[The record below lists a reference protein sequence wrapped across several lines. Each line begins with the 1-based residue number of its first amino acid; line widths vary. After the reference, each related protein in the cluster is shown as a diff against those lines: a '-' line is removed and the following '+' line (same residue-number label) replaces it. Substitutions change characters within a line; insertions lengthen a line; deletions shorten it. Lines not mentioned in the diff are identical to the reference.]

1 VTPTVA
7 VTFDFRPR
15 ERAVV
20 VDALKGVA
28 DPVFVTDLDPAGRAA
43 SLQRADVVLARNT
56 NSELQPNEPALLASA
71 KLIQFM
77 TAGIDFVK
85 LSLLPKGVPVAAN
98 GGAYAGPMAEHA
110 LAMVLAGAKRLIV
123 EHQALARGE
132 FHQFARNR
140 LLAGGT
146 CGILGFG
153 GIGEASARLFRALD
167 MKIFAINRRGASEE
181 PTDWIG
187 TMDQIDTLLAASD
200 VVIVATPL
208 TPQTNG
214 FIGARELAAMKPT
227 AILANL
233 ARGEVIQEGP
243 LFAHLKAHPDF
254 IACIDAW
261 WVEPERQGSFRMDY
275 PFMTLPNVI
284 GSPHNSASVPG
295 ITEAAIRRAAI
306 NIRRVLRG
314 EAPRYTLAPHEHMG

>member
-1 VTPTVA
+1 MTPTVA
-7 VTFDFRPR
+7 VTYDFRPR
-15 ERAVV
+15 ERAVLA
-20 VDALKGVA
+20 DALAGIA
-28 DPVFVTDLDPAGRAA
+28 EPVFIADLDPAGRAA
-43 SLQRADVVLARNT
+43 ALSGAATVLARNT
-56 NSELQPNEPALLASA
+56 NTELTPHEAALLASA

-85 LSLLPKGVPVAAN
+85 LSLLPAGVPIASN

-110 LAMVLAGAKRLIV
+110 LGMVLAGAKRLIV

-132 FHQFARNR
+132 FNQHTRNR
-140 LLAGGT
+140 ALAGGT

-153 GIGEASARLFRALD
+153 GIGEACARLFRALD
-167 MKIFAINRRGASEE
+167 MKIFAINRRGASDDR
-181 PTDWIG
+181 TDWIG
-187 TMDQIDTLLAASD
+187 TMHQIDRLLAASD

-208 TPQTNG
+208 TPQTQG

-227 AILANL
+227 AILVNL
-233 ARGEVIQEGP
+233 ARGEVIQEDA
-243 LFAHLKAHPDF
+243 LYAHLTTHPDF

-261 WVEPERQGSFRMDY
+261 WVEPERQGSFRMDH

-295 ITEAAIRRAAI
+295 MTEAAIRRAVI
-306 NIRRVLRG
+306 NIRRVLGG
-314 EAPRYTLAPHEHMG
+314 EAPRYTLAQHEHMG